1 MTSPQSLPATMRPA
15 PLLSI
20 LSTAAL
26 LISIVGLVFLLH
38 LGTQPNA
45 DVVFVT
51 PFVIFIGLAPARR
64 DWLLVFAF
72 SAALA
77 IGYPAAGGGIE
88 SGWIAHTAEIGA
100 VLGCGSLAT
109 MGVIMLWSEGERGVR
124 ARFGF
129 KQALILPVF
138 GMLGGLIMPVFW
150 NRPATTFDLHLYSFD
165 DRFGFQASFWL
176 GRIFARSAWIHNT
189 ATVVYMALPAMP
201 AIVAAAAWRQRRN
214 LPFDPLISFVIGGA
228 LCLPFFQICPG
239 AGPKYAF
246 PGVFPFHAPEAWTLA
261 ISRIAI
267 PEAPR
272 NAIPSMHVT
281 WTLLA
286 YWCARPLSRW
296 VHVFAGMFLTWT
308 VLATL
313 GLGEHYFCDLIVGC
327 AFALFIS
334 ALACRLPL
342 SDPRR
347 REALV
352 FGAVV
357 TVGWLL
363 LLRTAALIAIPRAG
377 AWALAVGTVAGSAWL
392 GHRLIAATQTRA
404 GHNLGDDLPQKE
416 GGERIPPAIAEPA
429 CGTIR

>member
-1 MTSPQSLPATMRPA
+1 MTSPQSLPAGMRRA

-26 LISIVGLVFLLH
+26 LIGIVGLVFLLH
-38 LGTQPNA
+38 LGIHPNA
-45 DVVFVT
+45 DAVFVT
-51 PFVIFIGLAPARR
+51 PLFIFIGLAPARR

-77 IGYPAAGGGIE
+77 VGYLAAGQGVE

-100 VLGCGSLAT
+100 ALGCGSLAA
-109 MGVIMLWSEGERGVR
+109 MGVMMLWSAGERGVR
-124 ARFGF
+124 ARSGF
-129 KQALILPVF
+129 QYALILPVF

-165 DRFGFQASFWL
+165 DRLGFQASFWL
-176 GRIFARSAWIHNT
+176 GRIFAQSAWIRDV
-189 ATVVYMALPAMP
+189 ATLVYLALPVMP
-201 AIVAAAAWRQRRN
+201 AIVAAAAWRQRRS
-214 LPFDPLISFVIGGA
+214 LPFDPLLSFVIGGV

-246 PGVFPFHAPEAWTLA
+246 PAVFPFHAPEAWALV
-261 ISRIAI
+261 IHRVAI

-272 NAIPSMHVT
+272 NAIPSMHLT
-281 WTLLA
+281 WILLA
-286 YWCARPLSRW
+286 CWCARPLSRW
-296 VHVFAGMFLTWT
+296 IQVIGGMFLAWT

-313 GLGEHYFCDLIVGC
+313 GLGEHYLCDLIVAC
-327 AFALFIS
+327 AFALFLS

-342 SDPRR
+342 SEPRR
-347 REALV
+347 RVALV

-363 LLRTAALIAIPRAG
+363 LLRAAALIAIPRAG
-377 AWALAVGTVAGSAWL
+377 AWTLAVGTVVGSVWL
-392 GHRLIAATQTRA
+392 GHRLIAAAQTRA
-404 GHNLGDDLPQKE
+404 GQQLPQE
-416 GGERIPPAIAEPA
+416 ESGERASPPMAEPA
-429 CGTIR
+429 CDTIT